1 MELRQIGQSKVSFGG
16 RGTGTHGLLRVQQR
30 AEVALTM
37 PRHNAA
43 CASAFSQ
50 AARRCTA
57 LPLGHQPQ
65 VQPAVL
71 SSGEGRGMGAVS
83 KMHGMRL
90 KVNSDTDTEERG
102 RRRGMGRWK
111 PSVLFQK

>member
-57 LPLGHQPQ
+57 LHGAAARP
-65 VQPAVL
+65 PASGTASRIVIGG
-71 SSGEGRGMGAVS
+71 GEGYGGC
-83 KMHGMRL
+83 L
-90 KVNSDTDTEERG
+90 
-102 RRRGMGRWK
+102 
-111 PSVLFQK
+111 